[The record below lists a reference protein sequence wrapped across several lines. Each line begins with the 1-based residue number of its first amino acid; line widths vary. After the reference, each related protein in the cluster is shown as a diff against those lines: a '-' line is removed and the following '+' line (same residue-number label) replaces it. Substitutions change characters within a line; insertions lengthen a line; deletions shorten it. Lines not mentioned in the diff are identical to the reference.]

1 MIDFNNTDQEQ
12 LKSKN
17 LSKETVLSQIEI
29 FKKGISPTNLVAAA
43 TLGNGLLSFSAESQ
57 EALKKYYSDNCER
70 LLVQRFVPASGAAS
84 RMFKFLF
91 NFLDSYNFGEETL
104 ESYLERTQDKEIKFF
119 NDNLSSFPFYQDA
132 IEELK
137 KLIPGYE
144 DLKPGDKLF
153 KFIAFILGN
162 EGFNFGNLPKGVLP
176 FHYYNEENIAT
187 AFEEHLLEAASCVD
201 GSKVRIHFT
210 ISEKHRHLFKDLS
223 ENILENV
230 IAQTGKTFDL
240 EYSFQKSSTDTIAV
254 TEGNQ
259 PFRNNDGSI
268 LFRPSGHGALIENL
282 NELDAD
288 LVFVKNIDNV
298 VTRSSRDLVVNY
310 KKVLAG
316 LLLKTQENVFS
327 FLKELDNGLADFSDV
342 TEFMTK
348 ELNVKFPDEFDN
360 YKSDEKQLYIK
371 TRLNKPIRVCG
382 MVKNE
387 GQPGGGPFWTL
398 NSNGETS
405 LQIVESAQMDL
416 SKKDQ
421 EVIVNQATHFNPV
434 DLVCGLKDYKG
445 DAFNLSEFVDSE
457 TAFISSKTQSG
468 KALRALELPGLW
480 NGSMAGWNT
489 LFVEVPLATFNP
501 VKTVNDLIK
510 PGHQCQVLQSQ

>member
-176 FHYYNEENIAT
+176 FHYYN
-187 AFEEHLLEAASCVD
+187 
-201 GSKVRIHFT
+201 
-210 ISEKHRHLFKDLS
+210 
-223 ENILENV
+223 
-230 IAQTGKTFDL
+230 
-240 EYSFQKSSTDTIAV
+240 
-254 TEGNQ
+254 
-259 PFRNNDGSI
+259 
-268 LFRPSGHGALIENL
+268 
-282 NELDAD
+282 
-288 LVFVKNIDNV
+288 
-298 VTRSSRDLVVNY
+298 
-310 KKVLAG
+310 
-316 LLLKTQENVFS
+316 
-327 FLKELDNGLADFSDV
+327 
-342 TEFMTK
+342 
-348 ELNVKFPDEFDN
+348 
-360 YKSDEKQLYIK
+360 
-371 TRLNKPIRVCG
+371 
-382 MVKNE
+382 
-387 GQPGGGPFWTL
+387 
-398 NSNGETS
+398 
-405 LQIVESAQMDL
+405 
-416 SKKDQ
+416 
-421 EVIVNQATHFNPV
+421 
-434 DLVCGLKDYKG
+434 
-445 DAFNLSEFVDSE
+445 
-457 TAFISSKTQSG
+457 
-468 KALRALELPGLW
+468 
-480 NGSMAGWNT
+480 
-489 LFVEVPLATFNP
+489 
-501 VKTVNDLIK
+501 
-510 PGHQCQVLQSQ
+510 